1 MTPTLIP
8 DTVAA
13 VLTDSDRCD
22 RCGARATAR
31 VTLTGGGELYFCG
44 HHTRRY
50 DEALRA
56 VDAEV
61 VVSV

>member
-1 MTPTLIP
+1 
-8 DTVAA
+8 
-13 VLTDSDRCD
+13 
-22 RCGARATAR
+22 

-50 DEALRA
+50 DQALRA

-61 VVSV
+61 VVSA

>member
-1 MTPTLIP
+1 
-8 DTVAA
+8 
-13 VLTDSDRCD
+13 
-22 RCGARATAR
+22 
-31 VTLTGGGELYFCG
+31 VTLTGGGELFFCG

-61 VVSV
+61 VVSA

>member
-13 VLTDSDRCD
+13 VLAVADRCD
-22 RCGARATAR
+22 RCGARATAH
-31 VTLTGGGELYFCG
+31 VTLVGGGELYFCG
-44 HHTRRY
+44 HHARRY
-50 DEALRA
+50 DDALRA

-61 VVSV
+61 VVSA

>member
-1 MTPTLIP
+1 MLWR
-8 DTVAA
+8 AA
-13 VLTDSDRCD
+13 AGSARDRL
-22 RCGARATAR
+22 GS
-31 VTLTGGGELYFCG
+31 GGELYFCG

-61 VVSV
+61 VVSA

>member
-8 DTVAA
+8 DTVAD
-13 VLTDSDRCD
+13 VLAAADRCD
-22 RCGARATAR
+22 RCGARATSR
-31 VTLTGGGELYFCG
+31 VTLTGGGELFFCG

-50 DEALRA
+50 DDALRA

-61 VVSV
+61 VSSA

>member
-1 MTPTLIP
+1 MTSTLIP

-13 VLTDSDRCD
+13 ILTAAHRCD
-22 RCGARATAR
+22 RCGARAASR
-31 VTLTGGGELYFCG
+31 VTFTGGGELFFCG

-56 VDAEV
+56 ADAEV
-61 VVSV
+61 VTSA

>member
-22 RCGARATAR
+22 RAAPAPPPT
-31 VTLTGGGELYFCG
+31 
-44 HHTRRY
+44 
-50 DEALRA
+50 
-56 VDAEV
+56 
-61 VVSV
+61 